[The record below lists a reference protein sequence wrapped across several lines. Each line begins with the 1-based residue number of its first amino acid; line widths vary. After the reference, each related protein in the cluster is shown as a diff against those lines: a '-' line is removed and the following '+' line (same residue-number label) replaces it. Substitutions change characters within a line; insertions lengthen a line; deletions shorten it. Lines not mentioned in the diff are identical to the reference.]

1 MVEEF
6 AAVESWEFI
15 GDRIHHLPSPELKSI
30 SRIIADIENGKAA
43 IPVFQREYTWKRT
56 QIEELWESVFQG
68 FFMGSILTWDA
79 HGELLVRPVHG
90 APDLQGAAD
99 VVLDGQQRM
108 TSLYYAVAAPEEP
121 LPDNRSMR
129 FFVNLK
135 ALLDPGADSSE
146 IVFSEIVKEGSESA
160 YADEKAQ
167 FAKKVFPLTKL
178 NNRDYAQWLYRFK
191 EYLEGEGGL
200 DAEQAERYFKQISG
214 IVEHVWFEYEIPIV
228 QLPRSMPLDSVASIF
243 ERINSK
249 GTRLGVFDLLNSRFM
264 KSDVELR
271 TNWENTKANFSN
283 IWHMSDEMDGAEKHI
298 LQALGLF
305 RKGSCRRKEL
315 LALDRAYT
323 RDGEFQKAEFERD
336 WSEISRH
343 MSKVIGQLK
352 SRERHGFGAT
362 RFSMIPYTVLIPI
375 LSSLVYKIEGRDDRP
390 ICMDKIRTWYWSAVT
405 SDNYSG
411 SSDTKLEKDHR
422 ELQRWFDDDGAVP
435 GIVSEQRGGVGS
447 LDVNTSKTNYSVYRA
462 AMCLISKSGA
472 LDFASDEG
480 PEPGAS
486 EDCHIFPKSG
496 KRYGGDVTADSVLN
510 RTVLSVETR
519 RGFLADRMPS
529 EYLKKIMDEQ
539 GIGEREILERLK
551 THLISDEAFGCLL
564 KDDFEG
570 FVAARRKTILEALK
584 GLIFPADDRA
594 KTEIDHLLRCKESQK
609 LEYKES
615 LRWDV
620 NEERP
625 NPALGEAV
633 AKELCCFMNADGGDL
648 LIGVDDD
655 GEPVGLE
662 KDYSTFKNGDAD
674 VFAQHVTNLVNKHL
688 GKVANRCVELK
699 FVKVRGAEVCWCAVK
714 PSPEP
719 VFFSKNGDKVL
730 FRRSNNTCQPLDTEE
745 AYKYIVQH
753 WPDRR

>member
-1 MVEEF
+1 MGKEF
-6 AAVESWEFI
+6 VPVDSWDFI
-15 GDRIHHLPSPELKSI
+15 KERIHHLPSPERKSI
-30 SRIIADIENGKAA
+30 SLIIEDIENGKVA
-43 IPVFQREYTWKRT
+43 IPVFQRGYAWKRV
-56 QIEELWESVFQG
+56 QIEELWESIFQG
-68 FFMGSILTWDA
+68 FFVGSILTWDA
-79 HGELLVRPVHG
+79 QGELYTSQVHG
-90 APDLQGAAD
+90 APAPQDGAD

-108 TSLYYAVAAPEEP
+108 TSLYYAVAAPDVP
-121 LPDNRSMR
+121 LLDSRMR
-129 FFVNLK
+129 FFVDLK
-135 ALLDPGADSSE
+135 ALLDPDADSSD
-146 IVFSEIVKEGSESA
+146 IVFAEPVKESKEPA
-160 YADEKAQ
+160 YADEEAQ
-167 FAKKVFPLTKL
+167 FANKVFPLTKL
-178 NNRDYAQWLYRFK
+178 SKRDYMSWLYRFK
-191 EYLEGEGGL
+191 EYLKEKEGL
-200 DAEQAERYFKQISG
+200 DGEQAEQYFNQISD
-214 IVEHVWFEYEIPIV
+214 IVDHVWFRYEIPIV
-228 QLPRSMPLDSVASIF
+228 QLPRSLPLDRVASIF

-271 TNWENTKANFSN
+271 TNWKRTKADFDN
-283 IWHMSDEMDGAEKHI
+283 IRHMSEELDNTEKYV

-323 RDGEFQKAEFERD
+323 RGGKFQKGEFERD
-336 WSEISRH
+336 WSEISGH

-352 SRERHGFGAT
+352 SRERHGFGAM

-390 ICMDKIRTWYWSAVT
+390 RCMDKIRTWYWSAVT

-435 GIVSEQRGGVGS
+435 GIVSEQRGGVAA

-462 AMCLISKSGA
+462 VMCLISKSGA

-480 PEPGAS
+480 PEPGAF
-486 EDCHIFPKSG
+486 EDCHIFPKSWK
-496 KRYGGDVTADSVLN
+496 KRGGDVSADSVLN
-510 RTVLSVETR
+510 RTVLSAETR
-519 RGFLADRMPS
+519 RFLADRAPS

-539 GIGEREILERLK
+539 GIGEHELLERLK

-564 KDDFEG
+564 KDDFDG

-584 GLIFPADDRA
+584 DLILPADRHP
-594 KTEIDHLLRCKESQK
+594 KTEIDHLLRRKETQK

-620 NEERP
+620 NEERT
-625 NPALGEAV
+625 NPDLGEAV
-633 AKELCCFMNADGGDL
+633 AKELCCFMNSDGGDL
-648 LIGVDDD
+648 LIGVNDD
-655 GEPVGLE
+655 GEPVGLK
-662 KDYSTFKNGDAD
+662 KDYSTFKDGNSD
-674 VFAQHVTNLVNKHL
+674 VFAQHVINLANKHL
-688 GKVANRCVELK
+688 GKVASSYVDMR
-699 FVKVRGAEVCWCAVK
+699 FVKVHGAEVCRCAVK

-719 VFFSKNGDKVL
+719 VFFRKNNDKVL
-730 FRRSNNTCQPLDTEE
+730 FRRANNTCQPLDAEE
-745 AYKYIVQH
+745 AYRYILQH